1 MRQSLEQVDPQLIA
15 HTLDEGSATD
25 RIDLL
30 DVLYE
35 LMERKLYPNKEKLDD
50 DGHTKVAWALEDGAY
65 SVTRIRHD
73 SLLFHALFRHFNGN
87 EKALTDALAPSIID
101 ELSADLYALMTPEML
116 AQRIASLLARNA

>member
-50 DGHTKVAWALEDGAY
+50 DEHTKVAWALEDGAY

-87 EKALTDALAPSIID
+87 E
-101 ELSADLYALMTPEML
+101 LSL
-116 AQRIASLLARNA
+116 IHI

>member
-35 LMERKLYPNKEKLDD
+35 LMERKLYPN
-50 DGHTKVAWALEDGAY
+50 
-65 SVTRIRHD
+65 
-73 SLLFHALFRHFNGN
+73 
-87 EKALTDALAPSIID
+87 
-101 ELSADLYALMTPEML
+101 
-116 AQRIASLLARNA
+116 